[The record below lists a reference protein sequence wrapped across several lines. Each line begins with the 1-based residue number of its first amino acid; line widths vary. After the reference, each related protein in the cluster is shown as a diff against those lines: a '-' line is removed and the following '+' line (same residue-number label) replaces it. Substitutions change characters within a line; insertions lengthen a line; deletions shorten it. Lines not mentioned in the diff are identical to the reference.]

1 MIPLNINLAA
11 PKKFPRE
18 ILFGFIAMVIFAAAT
33 LTTVTIQEYTANNT
47 VLRVSETWI
56 KENNKKQAQNKLFT
70 KKANPNTKEL
80 ENLKKDFSYINGIIN
95 KNMFSLP
102 LFLSELEKLKPER
115 VNINEV
121 GFGENIKVVTIKGRS
136 DFVPAVSAFLN
147 ALDKSTQFRVEL
159 LKEEIHGQGQIAFEL
174 MLEWMDGIDGK
185 KI

>member
-11 PKKFPRE
+11 PKKISRQMT
-18 ILFGFIAMVIFAAAT
+18 LGFIAVLIFAAAT
-33 LTTVTIQEYTANNT
+33 LTTLNMQEYTDNNN
-47 VLRVSETWI
+47 VLRASENWI
-56 KENNKKQAQNKLFT
+56 KENNKKREQNKRLAQ
-70 KKANPNTKEL
+70 KAIPDLKGF

-121 GFGENIKVVTIKGRS
+121 VFGKNLKVVTIKGWS
-136 DFVPAVSAFLN
+136 SFVPAVSSFLR
-147 ALDKSTQFRVEL
+147 ALDNSQRFRVEL
-159 LKEEIHGQGQIAFEL
+159 SKEEFNGQGQIAFEL
-174 MLEWMDGIDGK
+174 MLEWMDGLDGK